1 MSEQPTRADRTRQ
14 VVVVVSHLVGVL
26 GVLTGVGVIGTEVSE
41 SSSGALSADATLL
54 APAGTAFS
62 IWSLIYALLTAYAVY
77 QLFPSTATDP
87 RHRRTGYLAAASM
100 LLNAAWI
107 FVTQW
112 GLLWLSVV
120 VIVALLLVLGVL
132 VARLHD
138 RPAVGAAEAL
148 LVDGT
153 FGLYLGWV
161 SVATCANVAAAL
173 VGYGVETS
181 QGVGE
186 VVAVAVIVVVVGV
199 AAALARR
206 VGPRLGITAAIT
218 WGLAWIAA
226 GRLGDEPSS
235 QVVGLAAVVAAL
247 AVVGVYVAAR
257 GRVAQS
263 SAVSG

>member
-62 IWSLIYALLTAYAVY
+62 IWSLIYALLTAYAIY

-120 VIVALLLVLGVL
+120 VIVALLLVLGAL

-161 SVATCANVAAAL
+161 CVATCANVAAAL

-206 VGPRLGITAAIT
+206 GAPPGGPVPPGAGAGPGAPRPPAHPRFPPRDPRGGQRAPLPPPGQEGGG
-218 WGLAWIAA
+218 GLPRRPAV
-226 GRLGDEPSS
+226 P
-235 QVVGLAAVVAAL
+235 GLP
-247 AVVGVYVAAR
+247 
-257 GRVAQS
+257 
-263 SAVSG
+263 

>member
-14 VVVVVSHLVGVL
+14 VVVVSHLVGVL

-62 IWSLIYALLTAYAVY
+62 IWSLIYALLTAYAIY

-120 VIVALLLVLGVL
+120 VIVALLLVLGAL

-161 SVATCANVAAAL
+161 CVATCANVAAAL

-186 VVAVAVIVVVVGV
+186 VVAVAVVVVVVGV

-206 VGPRLGITAAIT
+206 VGPRLGITAAIA

-235 QVVGLAAVVAAL
+235 QVVGLAAAVAAV